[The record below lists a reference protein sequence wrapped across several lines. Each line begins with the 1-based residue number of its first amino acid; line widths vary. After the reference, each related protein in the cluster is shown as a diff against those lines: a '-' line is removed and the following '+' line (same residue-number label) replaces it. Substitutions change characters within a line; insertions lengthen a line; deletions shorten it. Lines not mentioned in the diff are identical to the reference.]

1 MKLEK
6 REVTLNE
13 KDSILDMLFFEE
25 NLQQEYLVVAEQIES
40 KELRCALLRHAEELS
55 EKLECLR
62 GWLVKTPKM

>member
-25 NLQQEYLVVAEQIES
+25 NLQQEYSVIAEKIEG
-40 KELRCALLRHAEELS
+40 KELRCALLRHAKDLD
-55 EKLECLR
+55 EKLERLR